1 MREEN
6 LLAKVRE
13 TMIQFQMLHAGDTV
27 VIGVSGGPDSICLLD
42 VLDRLTEEFAIRL
55 QAVHVNHML
64 RREAQEEERYV
75 EELCRQRDIPCRIF
89 HKNIKAN
96 AAENGWSIEEAG
108 RNYRYAC
115 FEQVLKQTGGNG
127 RIAVA
132 HHQNDCAETML
143 FHIIR
148 GTGMKGMAG
157 IPAVR
162 GNVIRPLIRVSRQE
176 ILQYLEEY
184 TTVLYRCIQC
194 V

>member
-13 TMIQFQMLHAGDTV
+13 TMTQFQMLNAGDTV

-55 QAVHVNHML
+55 QVVHVNHML
-64 RREAQEEERYV
+64 RREAQEEEQYV
-75 EELCRQRDIPCRIF
+75 EEFCRQREIPCRIF
-89 HKNIKAN
+89 HKNIKAY
-96 AAENGWSIEEAG
+96 AAEKGWSIEEAG

-115 FEQVLKQTGGNG
+115 FEQVLKQIEGNG

-162 GNVIRPLIRVSRQE
+162 YPSVDPGKQAGDPSISGGAQSA
-176 ILQYLEEY
+176 
-184 TTVLYRCIQC
+184 VLYRCIQC